1 MVLFSGIICES
12 MHVVVCHCGKLCV
25 TQPNPEEELL
35 GALLEILD
43 VVLLN
48 QRQKMAKRRN
58 ASEKGLTAG
67 RVSEQWLTYTSNPF
81 VKPCIISVL
90 YPRIDWESIT
100 SML

>member
-1 MVLFSGIICES
+1 

-48 QRQKMAKRRN
+48 QRQ
-58 ASEKGLTAG
+58 
-67 RVSEQWLTYTSNPF
+67 
-81 VKPCIISVL
+81 
-90 YPRIDWESIT
+90 
-100 SML
+100 